1 MSQSVMTVFCLCR
14 FINNFGMLG
23 VLDRLHGT
31 DSLFRASP
39 AYQRHVMLLGF
50 VPLSIQFPDDPKQH
64 GKATSVNFVDQ
75 NQDC

>member
-1 MSQSVMTVFCLCR
+1 
-14 FINNFGMLG
+14 MLG

-50 VPLSIQFPDDPKQH
+50 VPLSLQFPDDPKQL
-64 GKATSVNFVDQ
+64 GKVTAADLVDPDP
-75 NQDC
+75 DC

>member
-1 MSQSVMTVFCLCR
+1 
-14 FINNFGMLG
+14 MLG

-31 DSLFRASP
+31 DSLFRASH

-64 GKATSVNFVDQ
+64 GKAAAVDFVDQ
-75 NQDC
+75 GMDW